1 MSKTEKNDRLHLV
14 VQSKITLSYLIGFLL
29 SYLSYV
35 LAGIHLETSF
45 FSYYYHYSFFII
57 IIIIIIITMMMM
69 IIITTSYYN
78 YFFRADFT
86 ITFHN
91 YKKPINANAPMKLHK
106 NSDTK

>member
-14 VQSKITLSYLIGFLL
+14 IHSKITLSYLIGFLL

-45 FSYYYHYSFFII
+45 FSYYHYSFLI